1 MVTILIVEDDPAV
14 RLLVKAKLRAR
25 YRILEACDGEDAL
38 RVMETERADLMIVD
52 ICMPRMDGYAFVRT
66 LRKSGDTT
74 PVIMLTAMNTFAHK
88 KEGDSSGI
96 DDYLTKPIDCE
107 ELEWHI
113 EALLRR
119 ARISSEK
126 KICIGDLELSEE
138 NQSAQVAG
146 VPVELTQTEFRL
158 LFLLLSYPDVV
169 FTKQQLM
176 DAIWGPESDS
186 DYSTIKTYI
195 SRLRNKFAD
204 CTAFELVSV
213 RGLGYKAVVKQAGA

>member
-14 RLLVKAKLRAR
+14 RLLVKAKLRAQ

-88 KEGDSSGI
+88 KEGYSSGI